1 MKKKILTKLYKGYI
15 VFVVLLPMTV
25 KAQQDPQYTQ
35 YMYNTINVN
44 PAYAGSREVLSVFGM
59 YRTQWIGLEGAPD
72 TGVFAAHTPI
82 GKRVGLGLTFISD
95 RIGISEESTISADF
109 SYTIPMSSDESYK
122 LALGLKGTG
131 HLLNVDFTKLNI
143 WNPNDPH
150 LNNISNRFSPNVGA
164 GAYLY
169 SDSFYFG
176 LSVPNMLETK
186 HYNDNDRESLASERM
201 HGYLIS
207 GYVLD
212 MSANVKLKPAVM
224 LKAVKGAPL
233 QIDLSANALFY
244 EKFTFGVAWRWQAA
258 LSAMAG
264 FQVTDGWFIGY
275 SYDAE
280 TTKLANYNSGS
291 HEIFLRYEFVKKV
304 DRVVSPRFF

>member
-15 VFVVLLPMTV
+15 VFVVLLPIV
-25 KAQQDPQYTQ
+25 VNAQQDPQYTQ

-44 PAYAGSREVLSVFGM
+44 PAYAGSREVLSIFGM

-72 TGVFAAHTPI
+72 TGVFSAHSPV
-82 GKRVGLGLTFISD
+82 GKQVGLGVTFMND

-244 EKFTFGVAWRWQAA
+244 EKFTLGVAWRWQAA